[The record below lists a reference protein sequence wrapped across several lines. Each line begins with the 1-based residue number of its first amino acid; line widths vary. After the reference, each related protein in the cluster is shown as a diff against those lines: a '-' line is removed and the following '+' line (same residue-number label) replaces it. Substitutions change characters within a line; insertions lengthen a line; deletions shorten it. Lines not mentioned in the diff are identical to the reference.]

1 MKSSKVSVLIALGF
15 LAIPSLVKANLGT
28 NIYYTDFYTNNSNY
42 LYTADAPI
50 VGQDGWYTTSVNN
63 PGPGAVRYL
72 NYNAGTGY
80 QPNSFV
86 LGGTPYASVIEGNQ
100 NTYPTSQETSI
111 LREVPVNFNSIYF
124 NTTFSIAP
132 GSGARDSFGWTILN
146 SEGYYLMQINL
157 KATTTTNGSVV
168 YNIGATSFANNSN
181 LEFQP
186 LLKNGAPVTPLN
198 PNEWF
203 HLGFDIYDIGT
214 ANQSIGL
221 WSYNLSGTDT
231 TTPTLVSRT
240 AISGTDFSDN
250 GQGYNNGNTN
260 VANIGMTWFL
270 SNNSNETGT
279 NGNTIYT
286 GFGNNTMI
294 VQSLGVAVPEPQTW
308 LLLGL
313 SGLIAVVAIRRRA
326 NS

>member
-1 MKSSKVSVLIALGF
+1 MKSPKNTLLVAIGF
-15 LAIPSLVKANLGT
+15 VAMTSLAKADLAT
-28 NIYYTDFYTNNSNY
+28 NIYFTDFYTNNSGL

-72 NYNAGTGY
+72 NANAGTGY
-80 QPNSFV
+80 QPDSFV
-86 LGGTPYASVIEGNQ
+86 LGGTPYASVISNDQ
-100 NTYPTSQETSI
+100 NTYPTTNETTI
-111 LREVPVNFNSIYF
+111 LRGVPVNFNSIYF
-124 NTTFSIAP
+124 DSTFTIAS
-132 GSGARDSFGWTILN
+132 GSGARDSFGWTVLN
-146 SEGYYLMQINL
+146 SEGFYLMQIKL
-157 KATTTTNGSVV
+157 KATTTTNGSVI
-168 YNIGATSFANNSN
+168 YNIGATSFANDSN

-198 PNEWF
+198 PNDWYRI
-203 HLGFDIYDIGT
+203 GFDIYDIGT

-221 WSYNLSGTDT
+221 WTYNLSGTNT

-240 AISGTDFSDN
+240 DIAGYDFSDD

-260 VANIGMTWFL
+260 IGTIGMTWFL
-270 SNNSNETGT
+270 SDSSNETGT

-294 VQSLGVAVPEPQTW
+294 VQTLGVAVPEPQTW
-308 LLLGL
+308 VLLGL

>member
-1 MKSSKVSVLIALGF
+1 MKSYKITLLVALGIALM
-15 LAIPSLVKANLGT
+15 PSLSQAAVGPL
-28 NIYYTDFYTNNSNY
+28 IYYTDFYTNNSNY

-50 VGQDGWYTTSVNN
+50 VGQDGWYSSSVNN

-80 QPNSFV
+80 QPDSFV
-86 LGGTPYASVIEGNQ
+86 LGGTPYASVISNDQ
-100 NTYPTSQETSI
+100 NTYPTSQETTI
-111 LREVPVNFNSIYF
+111 LRQVPVNFNSVYF
-124 NTTFSIAP
+124 DSTFLIAP
-132 GSGARDSFGWTILN
+132 GSGAKDSFGWTLLN
-146 SEGYYLMQINL
+146 QNGYYLMQINL

-168 YNIGATSFANNSN
+168 YNIGATSFANDSN

-186 LLKNGAPVTPLN
+186 LKKNGTAVTPLN

-221 WSYNLSGTDT
+221 WSYNLSGTNT
-231 TTPTLVSRT
+231 ITPTLLSRT
-240 AISGTDFSDN
+240 SIAGYDFSSSEFND
-250 GQGYNNGNTN
+250 GNTN
-260 VANIGMTWFL
+260 VGAIGMTWFL
-270 SNNSNETGT
+270 SDSSNQTGT
-279 NGNTIYT
+279 NGKTIYT

-294 VQSLGVAVPEPQTW
+294 VQTLGVAVPEPQTW
-308 LLLGL
+308 VLFGL
-313 SGLIAVVAIRRRA
+313 SGLIVVVALRRRV

>member
-1 MKSSKVSVLIALGF
+1 
-15 LAIPSLVKANLGT
+15 VKANLGT

-50 VGQDGWYTTSVNN
+50 VGQDGWYTTSENN

-72 NYNAGTGY
+72 NANAGTGF

-111 LREVPVNFNSIYF
+111 LREVPVNFNSVYF
-124 NTTFSIAP
+124 DTVFSIAP

-146 SEGYYLMQINL
+146 SQGYYLMQVNL
-157 KATTTTNGSVV
+157 KATTTPNGSVV
-168 YNIGATSFANNSN
+168 YNIGATSYANDSN
-181 LEFQP
+181 LEFQS
-186 LLKNGAPVTPLN
+186 LKKNGAPVAPLN

-203 HLGFDIYDIGT
+203 HIGFDIYDIGT
-214 ANQSIGL
+214 ANQSVGL
-221 WSYNLSGTDT
+221 WSYDSG
-231 TTPTLVSRT
+231 TPTLVSRT
-240 AISGTDFSDN
+240 AIAGHDFSSS
-250 GQGYNNGNTN
+250 GYNNGNTN
-260 VANIGMTWFL
+260 VGNIGMTWFL
-270 SNNSNETGT
+270 SDSSNETGT

-294 VQSLGVAVPEPQTW
+294 VQSLGVAIPEPQTW
-308 LLLGL
+308 VLLGL
-313 SGLIAVVAIRRRA
+313 SGLIVVVAVRRRA

>member
-1 MKSSKVSVLIALGF
+1 MKSFKITLLVALGI
-15 LAIPSLVKANLGT
+15 AVIPSLSQAAT
-28 NIYYTDFYTNNSNY
+28 DPQIYYTDFYTNNSNY

-50 VGQDGWYTTSVNN
+50 VGQDDWYSTSLNN

-80 QPNSFV
+80 QPDSFV
-86 LGGTPYASVIEGNQ
+86 LGGTPYASVISSDQ
-100 NTYPTSQETSI
+100 NTYPTAQETSI
-111 LREVPVNFNSIYF
+111 LRNVPVNFNSIYF
-124 NTTFSIAP
+124 DSTFLIAP
-132 GSGARDSFGWTILN
+132 GTGAKDSFGWTVLN
-146 SEGYYLMQINL
+146 SNGYYLMQINL

-168 YNIGATSFANNSN
+168 YNIGATSYANDSN

-186 LLKNGAPVTPLN
+186 LKKNGAPVTPLN

-203 HLGFDIYDIGT
+203 HIGFDIYDIGT

-221 WSYNLSGTDT
+221 WSYDSGT
-231 TTPTLVSRT
+231 PRLVSRT
-240 AISGTDFSDN
+240 AIAGYDFSDN

-260 VANIGMTWFL
+260 IGTIGMTWFL
-270 SNNSNETGT
+270 SDSSNETGT

-294 VQSLGVAVPEPQTW
+294 VQTLGVAVPEPQTW
-308 LLLGL
+308 VLLGL

>member
-1 MKSSKVSVLIALGF
+1 MRSSKVSVLIALGF

-28 NIYYTDFYTNNSNY
+28 NIYYTDFYTNNSGGS
-42 LYTADAPI
+42 YTSDAPI

-63 PGPGAVRYL
+63 PGPGAVRLL
-72 NYNAGTGY
+72 NANAGTGP

-100 NTYPTSQETSI
+100 NTYPTSQETTI
-111 LREVPVNFNSIYF
+111 LRNVPVNFNSIYF
-124 NTTFSIAP
+124 DTTFSIVP
-132 GSGARDSFGWTILN
+132 GSGASDSFGWTVVN

-157 KATTTTNGSVV
+157 KVTNAPNGSII
-168 YNIGATSFANNSN
+168 YNIGATSFANDSN

-186 LLKNGAPVTPLN
+186 LKKNGTPVAPLN
-198 PNEWF
+198 ASEWYRI
-203 HLGFDIYDIGT
+203 GFDIYDIGT

-221 WSYNLSGTDT
+221 WTYNLSGTET

-240 AISGTDFSDN
+240 AISGTDFSDD

-260 VANIGMTWFL
+260 VGRIGMTWFL
-270 SNNSNETGT
+270 SDSSNQTGT

-294 VQSLGVAVPEPQTW
+294 VQTLGVAVPEPQTW
-308 LLLGL
+308 VLFGL
-313 SGLIAVVAIRRRA
+313 SGLIVVVAIRRRA

>member
-1 MKSSKVSVLIALGF
+1 MKLPKITLLIALGF
-15 LAIPSLVKANLGT
+15 LAITSLVKANVGS

-80 QPNSFV
+80 QPDSFV
-86 LGGTPYASVIEGNQ
+86 LGGNTFGSVIPSNQ

-111 LREVPVNFNSIYF
+111 LRQVPVNYNSVYF
-124 NTTFSIAP
+124 DTTFFISP
-132 GSGARDSFGWTILN
+132 GSGAKDSFGWTLLN
-146 SEGYYLMQINL
+146 QNGYYLMQINL

-168 YNIGATSFANNSN
+168 YNIGATSFANDSN

-186 LLKNGAPVTPLN
+186 LKKNGVPLAPIN

-221 WSYNLSGTDT
+221 WSYNLSGGDT
-231 TTPTLVSRT
+231 ATPTLISRT
-240 AISGTDFSDN
+240 SIAGYDFSSSD
-250 GQGYNNGNTN
+250 YNDGNTN
-260 VANIGMTWFL
+260 VGAIGMTWFL
-270 SNNSNETGT
+270 SDSSTQTGT

-286 GFGNNTMI
+286 GYGNNTMV
-294 VQSLGVAVPEPQTW
+294 VQTLGVAVPEPQTW
-308 LLLGL
+308 VLFGL
-313 SGLIAVVAIRRRA
+313 SGLIVVVAIRRRA